1 MQSSKDSRETRYKNL
16 IKIIDGK
23 ESGERLK
30 EGVYISF
37 IKKLY
42 SILSKKEPDYEQLL
56 VRIEEKISLN
66 EAAKRGQRNRK
77 FLYYAAGVAA
87 ILIAFFNTES
97 IIDSLFVSQK
107 KQEIIST
114 ITQIPR
120 RHKATLIINDSSLIN
135 IEKDSVTYSGNH
147 MDPSIVKSIAQL
159 QKPESI
165 NDQIHTLVI
174 PKGGEFFLTLPDGTQ
189 VYLNSNSKLKY
200 PCKFSEEAREVFLE
214 GEALF
219 SVTHSDKIPFIVR
232 TGRSATKV
240 LGTQFNVRSDTLCDQ
255 ITLCKGSVEVQ
266 NLATSIIKGIV
277 PDEQA
282 TIIDNAININM
293 VDSYEISAWTEGKYY
308 FKNKPL
314 SEITARLFEWY
325 NVDFRFKANSIKS
338 ISFTGMINRN
348 DPLKK
353 IFDLFES
360 SYNINFQVNDY
371 GILIMEN

>member
-1 MQSSKDSRETRYKNL
+1 MQRNSDSRETRYKNL

-23 ESGERLK
+23 ASGEILK
-30 EGVYISF
+30 EGIYKSF
-37 IKKLY
+37 INKLY
-42 SILSKKEPDYEQLL
+42 SILSKNEPDYEQILA
-56 VRIEEKISLN
+56 RIEEKLVLQ
-66 EAAKRGQRNRK
+66 EEAKRRYRHRR

-87 ILIAFFNTES
+87 ILIAVFNIGT
-97 IIDSLFVSQK
+97 IIDTLFVSQK

-114 ITQIPR
+114 IAQVPK

-147 MDPSIVKSIAQL
+147 MDPSIVSRIAQL

-189 VYLNSNSKLKY
+189 VYLNSNSKLTY
-200 PCKFSEEAREVFLE
+200 PCKFSDSVREVFLE

-219 SVTHSDKIPFIVR
+219 NVKHSGKTPFIVR
-232 TGRSATKV
+232 TGRSMTRV
-240 LGTQFNVRSDTLCDQ
+240 LGTRFNVRSDTLCDQ
-255 ITLCKGSVEVQ
+255 VTLCHGSVEVQ
-266 NLATSIIKGIV
+266 NLATNVIKGII

-293 VDSYEISAWTEGKYY
+293 VDSYEISAWTEGKFY

-314 SEITARLFEWY
+314 SEITARLYEWY

-360 SYNINFQVNDY
+360 SYNINFQVNDF